1 MLALGHQ
8 IDPPGPGT
16 TQGGYQ
22 ADRLWGKGLSQQCV
36 PAFRTGGGI
45 SGDLTLDFITSTSS
59 PNWIRWQSMKS
70 RASRLAFCLEMRRNV
85 VIDPESA
92 SHPSPRAT
100 RSMGSCSLPWLAILP
115 FPLSC
120 IHPPIHPTSIH
131 SAAFLLQPVWCSAV
145 PNRRQ
150 TWCFFLSKTHKQPEN
165 PKASDSDAIQR
176 ACSVGSL

>member
-22 ADRLWGKGLSQQCV
+22 ADKLWGKGLSQQCV
-36 PAFRTGGGI
+36 PAFRTGGRI

-92 SHPSPRAT
+92 SHPSPRGHSVNGELLFALASYSSLPSLLHPPTHPSNQYTFCRFSAT
-100 RSMGSCSLPWLAILP
+100 ASLVFSCSEQETDMVL
-115 FPLSC
+115 FP
-120 IHPPIHPTSIH
+120 I
-131 SAAFLLQPVWCSAV
+131 
-145 PNRRQ
+145 
-150 TWCFFLSKTHKQPEN
+150 
-165 PKASDSDAIQR
+165 
-176 ACSVGSL
+176 